1 MKGIVEGVCSVPG
14 LQVMAGEHP
23 WHTYGMARTRIS
35 TTVDSELL
43 DDARQLR
50 SGLSDAALVD
60 EALQALLA
68 RHRAAEIDESYVAY
82 DEHPPQEPDAWGD
95 LASFR
100 EAAGAS

>member
-1 MKGIVEGVCSVPG
+1 M
-14 LQVMAGEHP
+14 
-23 WHTYGMARTRIS
+23 TRIRLS
-35 TTVDSELL
+35 TTVDAELL
-43 DDARQLR
+43 DGARHLR

-68 RHRAAEIDESYVAY
+68 RHRAAELDASYGAY
-82 DEHPPQEPDAWGD
+82 DDHPLDEPDAWGD